1 MNNKD
6 LNHQINKI
14 YVCYVK
20 KKNAKILNDAYY
32 KKNKNKVFEL
42 NLEDLHISS
51 AIKNYRLGKFEN
63 AFEDFARLLEIL
75 RTISPV
81 SQSYPLFLRGIFYR
95 DLNKYSDSLKDFNKS
110 IEIDRNQKNLLY
122 RAIVKSELG
131 DIKGAIYELNWLLSE
146 YYYDTDHAYFIRA
159 CLKSQYGDKIGAI
172 LDLNKIIC
180 QNSENIDAYFLRSKI
195 FRNIGKIQSAESDE
209 RKVFELQIYEKCL
222 IF

>member
-1 MNNKD
+1 MNNND
-6 LNHQINKI
+6 LNDQINKI
-14 YVCYVK
+14 YFCYVNK
-20 KKNAKILNDAYY
+20 QNEQILNDAYCR
-32 KKNKNKVFEL
+32 KNEDKVTEL
-42 NLEDLHISS
+42 SLEDLHISS
-51 AIKNYRLGKFEN
+51 AIKNYRLGKFKD

-81 SQSYPLFLRGIFYR
+81 AQSYPLFLRGIFNR
-95 DLNKYSDSLKDFNKS
+95 ELNKYSDSIDDFNKS

-122 RAIVKSELG
+122 RAIAKSESG
-131 DIKGAIYELNWLLSE
+131 DIKGAIYGLNWLLSE
-146 YYYDTDHAYFIRA
+146 YHYDNDHAYFIRA

-195 FRNIGKIQSAESDE
+195 YRNIGKLHSAESDE
-209 RKVFELQIYEKCL
+209 RKVFELQIYERCL